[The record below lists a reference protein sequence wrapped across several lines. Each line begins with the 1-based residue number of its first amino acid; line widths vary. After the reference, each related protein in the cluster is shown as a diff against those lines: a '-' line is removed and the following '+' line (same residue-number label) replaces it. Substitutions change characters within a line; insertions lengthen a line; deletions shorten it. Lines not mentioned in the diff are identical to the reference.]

1 VFLDRVCDDPID
13 VAGIQSGKISY
24 FIEPKT
30 KRIIY
35 NTFSYPNP
43 EALRVN
49 G

>member
-1 VFLDRVCDDPID
+1 MLLDRVCDNPID

-24 FIEPKT
+24 FIEPET

-43 EALRVN
+43 EAIRFS